1 MMIYKARLKTNLR
14 QNRNLEDSWSINDV
28 EPVMA
33 LSAKPDFAESFVDII
48 LNNKTC

>member
-14 QNRNLEDSWSINDV
+14 QNRNLEDSRSINDI

-33 LSAKPDFAESFVDII
+33 VSIKPDFAKSLVDII